1 MRGLIRVML
10 CAFAAGAACAALA
23 LERNPVA
30 HHPRALAAPSGSLER
45 LIVRLRA
52 APAGVAP
59 AARLASLAARS
70 EFTLERTRAITAE
83 IHALRV
89 RLGPG
94 TDLAATLARVRADPQ
109 VEYAELDQ
117 RRYAHG
123 VVPDDPLY
131 AQQWFLMPSS
141 ATTPSA
147 IDAQSA
153 WSTTTGSAALVIAD
167 VDTGVRFAHPDL
179 GAAASGGRLLPGYCF
194 ISDAFVA
201 NNSTCPGPDAS
212 DPGDWVTSADLSH
225 SECAGAEAGVSSWHG
240 TRVAGIL
247 GALSNN
253 GTGVA
258 GVTWGAQILPLRALG
273 KCGGF
278 DSDIIQAMLWAAG
291 IPVTGVP
298 GNPTPAKIINLSLG
312 GTGSCPA
319 SFQDVINQ
327 VSARG
332 VLVVASAGNEG
343 GPVDSPANC
352 LGVVGVAGLRH
363 AGTKVGYSSLGPEIA
378 LGAPAGN
385 CVNTDPAQPCVYSLT
400 TTTNLGSQGPD
411 ANDYTGAYYCDP
423 SSGST
428 ATCQITGVQY
438 RTYNLGT
445 SFSAPIVAG
454 IAALMVSG
462 NGKLNACQLSARLK
476 EGALPYPQTS
486 VGESPQP
493 PMCHVPSSATDVQGA
508 ECVCTGDAQT
518 CGVGMANAAGALAAA
533 LRPIAAITL
542 PASAAS
548 GQTVQLQGTGSAAI
562 PGHSLTTF
570 SWSNSAGAALA
581 LQNANSATASLVMPA
596 CGVSGVRLTVTDDA
610 GRSDTADVV
619 VTPEGITSDAP
630 ASAGEAS
637 CSFTPPA
644 VELAVCPASASVQAG
659 SGTQV
664 LTASVVAAEDSAVSW
679 QVEGIPGGNPTVG
692 TVSSTG
698 VYTAPAQVPDTGA
711 TVAVT
716 AVSVADPNVTA
727 SSTLTITAPAGGG
740 GGGGGGALECLSLLA
755 GLVALGV
762 RRCASARR
770 AYRTA

>member
-1 MRGLIRVML
+1 MRGLIRVLL
-10 CAFAAGAACAALA
+10 CALAAGAAFAALA

-30 HHPRALAAPSGSLER
+30 HHPRALSAPSGAPER
-45 LIVRLRA
+45 LVVRLRA
-52 APAGVAP
+52 SPAGVA
-59 AARLASLAARS
+59 ASARLATLATRA
-70 EFTLERTRAITAE
+70 EFTLEGTRAITAQ

-89 RLGPG
+89 RLAPG
-94 TDLAATLARVRADPQ
+94 AALEETLARLRADPQ

-123 VVPDDPLY
+123 VVPSDPLY

-167 VDTGVRFAHPDL
+167 VDTGVRFEHPDL
-179 GAAASGGRLLPGYCF
+179 RAAASGGRLLPGYCF
-194 ISDAFVA
+194 ISDALIA

-212 DPGDWVTSADLSH
+212 DPGDWVTSADLSQ
-225 SECAGAEAGVSSWHG
+225 SECSGSEAAVSSWHG

-253 GTGVA
+253 GVGIA
-258 GVTWGAQILPLRALG
+258 GITWGAQILPLRALG

-278 DSDIIQAMLWAAG
+278 DSDIIKAMLWAAG
-291 IPVTGVP
+291 IPVSGAA

-312 GTGSCPA
+312 GAGACTA
-319 SFQDVINQ
+319 SLQDAVNQ
-327 VSARG
+327 VSALG

-343 GPVDSPANC
+343 GPVDAPANC
-352 LGVVGVAGLRH
+352 VGVVAVAGLRH
-363 AGTKVGYSSLGPEIA
+363 AGTKVGYSSLGPQIA

-385 CVNTDPAQPCVYSLT
+385 CVNTGPGQPCIYTLT
-400 TTTNLGSQGPD
+400 STTNLGAQVPD
-411 ANDYTGAYYCDP
+411 ASDYTGEYYCD
-423 SSGST
+423 SSTGST
-428 ATCQITGVQY
+428 ANCQITAGQY

-445 SFSAPIVAG
+445 SFSAPLVAG
-454 IAALMVSG
+454 IAALMASS
-462 NGKLNACQLSARLK
+462 NAKLNACQLAARLK

-493 PMCHVPSSATDVQGA
+493 PMCHVPSSATDIQGS
-508 ECVCTGDAQT
+508 ECVCTGDGQT
-518 CGVGMANAAGALAAA
+518 CGAGMANAAGALAAA

-562 PGHSLTTF
+562 PGHSLTAF

-581 LQNANSATASLVMPA
+581 LQNANGATASLVMPA
-596 CGVSGVRLTVTDDA
+596 CGISGVRLTVTDDA

-619 VTPEGITSDAP
+619 VTPDAITSDAP
-630 ASAGEAS
+630 PSAGDVS

-659 SGTQV
+659 SGTQT
-664 LTASVVAAEDSAVSW
+664 LTASVVNTDDASVTWE
-679 QVEGIPGGNPTVG
+679 VEGIPGGNANLG
-692 TVSSTG
+692 TVSSGG
-698 VYTAPAQVPDTGA
+698 VYTPPAQLPDNGA
-711 TVAVT
+711 TVTVT
-716 AVSVADPNVTA
+716 AVSVADPNVSA
-727 SSTLTITAPAGGG
+727 SSTLTITAPVGG
-740 GGGGGGALECLSLLA
+740 GGGGGGALECLTLLA

-762 RRCASARR
+762 RRRAGARR
-770 AYRTA
+770 A